1 MLRAD
6 GGLRRPRVQR
16 PESVKMNDV
25 ENPALGAQWFPSRWG
40 AEDEIGAGNL
50 LGPHKVRDAARLIVT
65 GEVVSMGFPYR
76 VGMPLSPGRTF
87 GIKMPGGPTGGPE
100 GRISRTVWNDDFIA
114 TELGQIGTHMDAL
127 GHLGHQ
133 ITYPCGHFETLV
145 YNGNKLS
152 DIWSPYGLKKLG
164 IEKAPIFFTR
174 GVLLDVQA
182 LFGAPLATGFEITPD
197 HLLACIDRQG
207 LDRNDWLQP
216 GDVVLIRTGH
226 GSRFFSEADRWYD
239 GAPGLGLAAAEF
251 LSAREPVVVG
261 ADNFAIDVLPPVD
274 PDIVLPC
281 HQHLIMRHGIYL
293 HEGMNLY
300 PLAETGRSEFVYAFA
315 PLQMEGA
322 TGSPGT
328 PFAIL

>member
-1 MLRAD
+1 MSEPKD
-6 GGLRRPRVQR
+6 
-16 PESVKMNDV
+16 ST
-25 ENPALGAQWFPSRWG
+25 ENPALGQNWFPSRWG
-40 AEDEIGAGNL
+40 TEDELGAGNL
-50 LGPHKVRDAARLIVT
+50 LGPHKVTEAATLIRS
-65 GEVVSMGFPYR
+65 GEMVSLGFPYR

-87 GIKMPGGPTGGPE
+87 GLKMPGGPTGGPE
-100 GRISRTVWNDDFIA
+100 GRISRTVWNDDFVC

-133 ITYPCGHFETLV
+133 VTYPCGHCDTLV

-152 DIWSPYGLKKLG
+152 EIWSPYGLKKLG

-182 LFGAPLATGFEITPD
+182 LFGEPLSNGTVVTPE
-197 HLLACIDRQG
+197 HLVQCVERQEMDRE
-207 LDRNDWLQP
+207 DWLRP

-226 GSRFFSEADRWYD
+226 GSRFFSQASTWYE
-239 GAPGLGLAAAEF
+239 GSPGLGLPAAEF
-251 LSAREPVVVG
+251 LSALQPAVVG
-261 ADNFAIDVLPPVD
+261 ADNFAVDVIPPVN
-274 PDIVLPC
+274 PEVVLPC

-293 HEGMNLY
+293 HEGMNLD
-300 PLAETGRSEFVYAFA
+300 PLAATGRYEFVYAFA